1 MPEINQKEFE
11 GALLISENKDY
22 SEYSPGD
29 ATHPLQPIAVSPST
43 ENIAN
48 SLGKAARWIEVIDD
62 KADKAD
68 NLSASSGINI
78 YGDGSTGNPKQITNT
93 GVNSVENT
101 TAGDTS
107 ATNGDIRIVNK
118 TVSASGVVSDSV
130 TYVKPKGI
138 NDPAF
143 KALDSST
150 SGLTSDDDH
159 VPTSKTVQDAID
171 TALASASVYKGTISA
186 FNDLP
191 TSTSTDIVRKG
202 WYYRVS
208 TAWEAATGTPDT
220 HVGDI
225 IIAEIDS
232 PSKAIDSTNWS
243 LLHNEA
249 NTDANVA
256 QTPVSANGNYEVL
269 FSGSADN
276 TAHTEGTGKDSGL
289 TYNPSTN
296 KLTVSGEISAT
307 SYSGLPE
314 GDTTTKGI
322 VQLGTDA
329 DKAAS
334 GTHDHGNITN
344 GGALQTTDV
353 SIASGDKLV
362 ITDASDSN
370 KVARTSAAFDG
381 STETECLTK
390 KGTFAAF
397 NNYTHPTDPGNK
409 HIPANGAT
417 GNYLKYG
424 GSSGTAAWAAPL
436 TEWPVTAAHTDTLP
450 STKLID
456 DRFKTNENDIS
467 SILDGTTIDSFGDVE
482 TALSGKQATLTTAQ
496 LAAVNSGIDSD
507 DKTKLD
513 GIEAGANKT
522 TVDSALSSTSTNP
535 LQNKVI
541 NTALG
546 NKIDTD
552 GTGLSKDGTTLNHSN
567 SVTPVETAGA
577 YKVKY
582 DAQGHITGSSPLSAS
597 DISAVPTSRTI
608 NTKALTEDI
617 TLSASDVDAV
627 PTARTINNKALS
639 SNITLDGSDIALT
652 GYTKGSSTEALAA
665 TDKINAA
672 FAKHENRIDTNQS
685 DISYTLGKTG
695 KNFFNYDKWVD
706 GITAIR
712 GTVTVSGK
720 SFTVTATEN
729 DAYTA
734 TSTAAITENHK
745 IPVKQGE
752 TIVLSWVAD
761 MSQGTGNG
769 YVYIFPNNSAT
780 GETHAYAN
788 AEALIFTVPSDCEFI
803 TIRFGVVRSGE
814 AITFSDIM
822 ICTEEDWNVS
832 PDYQPYQGLPN
843 TDLTRLEAEDRAAL
857 TEVVDSGAKN
867 LFNFAT
873 ASWSSYASTYT
884 KDDTS
889 ISVTTSASGDSGCV
903 RTSQYYF
910 DTGEYV
916 LSVEVSNIT
925 VISSSRV
932 QIAIV
937 QNNSVIQAAAWD
949 GVSSKIVLRFTI
961 EEAANYS
968 IYLYACRFS
977 FTQSASVTFSNI
989 MLTTKAQFDLSN
1001 TYQPYA
1007 KTNPELTQLEA
1018 EDRAAL
1024 IEQVDNGAKNLIP
1037 YPYIGGNSRTDKGIT
1052 YMSDENGIISITGT
1066 CDGTGN
1072 SYFPLIPEANPQQIL
1087 KSGKEYIMFA
1097 KIEGTGYLTAVFINE
1112 IVNGTAT
1119 DIVSIYNLESGN
1131 YNSTFTFIASE
1142 GTEGISVGIKIG
1154 STVTNVQ
1161 NLKVSL
1167 MICTK
1172 AQFDLSSEYQPY
1184 AENNVTLTKEV
1195 NILRTSMDNL
1205 FRTPVFGFRIDK
1217 NESDSPT
1224 AVEYLYDAV
1233 GMTPAY
1239 MDFTNST
1246 FNYGSW
1252 SDAWFVKNNKPVA
1265 LNFDGTEAFEL
1276 DPTNY
1281 WLKSDGTT
1289 DSGIEDESTAYNF
1302 MSRFP
1307 LVYINRWEDE
1317 NYNYVAISE
1326 RPVTPNFLAQ
1336 AHTGLNGTINS
1347 NIYLPMFKGWI
1358 DGSTGGTISST
1369 GKLRSLAGKWPS
1381 CGTDATEEF
1390 NAIKNITGSDT
1401 SGWQL
1406 FAHSQ
1411 YCLLNDLLT
1420 LISKSI
1426 DVKACFGRGDI
1437 STYTTADSTVQ
1448 DGSKTGYANNG
1459 KYITGYEGYASG
1471 TTTKSTCGQFFGY
1484 DDATHHITAFFVQDP
1499 WGNRW
1504 DRSPGLNRINRAYK
1518 VKMTPPYSM
1527 NSDSSYI
1534 TAGIQTP
1541 SSANWLRKISSSNE
1555 YGHLP
1560 FAVGDGA
1567 ADTKNKYF
1575 WSYFYTNANTD
1586 EKLSLVGG
1594 SCRNGGRCSSRYVDL
1609 VNASSYRSWHI
1620 GGSPCFVSP

>member
-1 MPEINQKEFE
+1 MPETNQKEFN
-11 GALLISENKDY
+11 GAILISENKDY
-22 SEYSPGD
+22 SAYSPGD
-29 ATHPLQPIAVSPST
+29 ATHPLQPIAVSPSS

-48 SLGKAARWIEVIDD
+48 SLGKAARWIEVIDE

-78 YGDGSTGNPKQITNT
+78 YGDGSTGNPKKITNT

-101 TAGDTS
+101 TVADTS

-118 TVSASGVVSDSV
+118 TVNPSTGVVSDSV
-130 TYVKPKGI
+130 SYVKPKGI

-150 SGLTSDDDH
+150 SGLTADDDH

-171 TALASASVYKGTISA
+171 TALASASVYKGTIAA

-191 TSTSTDIVRKG
+191 TSTATVIVRKG

-208 TAWEAATGTPDT
+208 TAWSAATGTPATD
-220 HVGDI
+220 VGDI

-232 PSKAIDSTNWS
+232 PSKSIDGTNWS

-256 QTPVSANGNYEVL
+256 QSPVSTNANYEVL

-296 KLTVSGEISAT
+296 KLTVSGEVSAS

-314 GDTTTKGI
+314 GNTTTKGI

-334 GTHDHGNITN
+334 GNHGHGNITN
-344 GGALQTTDV
+344 DGAITE
-353 SIASGDKLV
+353 SGADLANGDALV
-362 ITDASDSN
+362 FADNSDSS
-370 KVARTSAAFDG
+370 KLKKTSITFDG
-381 STETECLTK
+381 ATDTQALTK
-390 KGTFAAF
+390 KGTWETF
-397 NNYTHPTDPGNK
+397 NNYTHPSDPGNK

-436 TEWPVTAAHTDTLP
+436 TEWPATAQPTDNLP
-450 STKLID
+450 STKLLD
-456 DRFKTNENDIS
+456 DRFKANETN
-467 SILDGTTIDSFGDVE
+467 ILYSLNTGVKNLLPVFEGKYVADTTTFTVSADGNVSVV
-482 TALSGKQATLTTAQ
+482 S
-496 LAAVNSGIDSD
+496 
-507 DKTKLD
+507 
-513 GIEAGANKT
+513 
-522 TVDSALSSTSTNP
+522 VDTSTHGATFGYFN
-535 LQNKVI
+535 LK
-541 NTALG
+541 
-546 NKIDTD
+546 
-552 GTGLSKDGTTLNHSN
+552 
-567 SVTPVETAGA
+567 AGA
-577 YKVKY
+577 YYFTDRHFLNVHG
-582 DAQGHITGSSPLSAS
+582 DAEGDVRLKLNGTPVTIASDGKFTLPQDSTVEVVAYTWSPSTGS
-597 DISAVPTSRTI
+597 
-608 NTKALTEDI
+608 
-617 TLSASDVDAV
+617 
-627 PTARTINNKALS
+627 
-639 SNITLDGSDIALT
+639 
-652 GYTKGSSTEALAA
+652 
-665 TDKINAA
+665 
-672 FAKHENRIDTNQS
+672 
-685 DISYTLGKTG
+685 
-695 KNFFNYDKWVD
+695 
-706 GITAIR
+706 
-712 GTVTVSGK
+712 
-720 SFTVTATEN
+720 
-729 DAYTA
+729 
-734 TSTAAITENHK
+734 
-745 IPVKQGE
+745 
-752 TIVLSWVAD
+752 
-761 MSQGTGNG
+761 
-769 YVYIFPNNSAT
+769 VYP
-780 GETHAYAN
+780 
-788 AEALIFTVPSDCEFI
+788 
-803 TIRFGVVRSGE
+803 
-814 AITFSDIM
+814 M
-822 ICTEEDWNVS
+822 ICTEDAWNQSHDYMPFARPNHELTKLESEDRAALVECVDKGAKNQLTIPDIETLKALNIEAGVSTGTWSGNSFTYKGVTFTINYADNTITTSGTSTVDHERIVINKFTFKSNNDYMISGCPSGGSYSGYSIAMLNYNNRDTGGGLEVEGDNVTRYLVVYAQNS
-832 PDYQPYQGLPN
+832 GTDTSGLTFKPMICTAEEWKVSQNFVPFARPN
-843 TDLTRLEAEDRAAL
+843 YDLTRLEAEDRAAL
-857 TEVVDSGAKN
+857 VEQVDEGAKN
-867 LFNFAT
+867 KLKFNGLSNVLHNGVSFTLNSDNSITAT
-873 ASWSSYASTYT
+873 RIESSENDSSSNLTYNGSNVLIDALCNGNYILSGCPEGGGSTRYDLRASAASSSPVTYLVQDKGEGIVLQGRGQAT
-884 KDDTS
+884 N
-889 ISVTTSASGDSGCV
+889 ISV
-903 RTSQYYF
+903 
-910 DTGEYV
+910 
-916 LSVEVSNIT
+916 
-925 VISSSRV
+925 
-932 QIAIV
+932 QIR
-937 QNNSVIQAAAWD
+937 
-949 GVSSKIVLRFTI
+949 LR
-961 EEAANYS
+961 
-968 IYLYACRFS
+968 
-977 FTQSASVTFSNI
+977 
-989 MLTTKAQFDLSN
+989 
-1001 TYQPYA
+1001 
-1007 KTNPELTQLEA
+1007 
-1018 EDRAAL
+1018 
-1024 IEQVDNGAKNLIP
+1024 
-1037 YPYIGGNSRTDKGIT
+1037 
-1052 YMSDENGIISITGT
+1052 
-1066 CDGTGN
+1066 
-1072 SYFPLIPEANPQQIL
+1072 
-1087 KSGKEYIMFA
+1087 
-1097 KIEGTGYLTAVFINE
+1097 
-1112 IVNGTAT
+1112 
-1119 DIVSIYNLESGN
+1119 
-1131 YNSTFTFIASE
+1131 STFT
-1142 GTEGISVGIKIG
+1142 G
-1154 STVTNVQ
+1154 SLTF
-1161 NLKVSL
+1161 KP
-1167 MICTK
+1167 MICTEADWNVSK
-1172 AQFDLSSEYQPY
+1172 NYDTYALPNSE
-1184 AENNVTLTKEV
+1184 LTKEV

-1205 FRTPVFGFRIDK
+1205 FRTPVFGFRINK
-1217 NESDSPT
+1217 NESNSST

-1252 SDAWFVKNNKPVA
+1252 GDAWFVKNNKPVA

-1276 DPTNY
+1276 DPTN
-1281 WLKSDGTT
+1281 WWKKSDGTT
-1289 DSGIEDESTAYNF
+1289 DSGIEDSSTTYNF

-1390 NAIKNITGSDT
+1390 NAIKNITGSAT

-1426 DVKACFGRGDI
+1426 DVKACFGRGDV
-1437 STYTTADSTVQ
+1437 STYNTSDSTVR

-1459 KYITGYEGYASG
+1459 KYISGYEGYADG

-1484 DDATHHITAFFVQDP
+1484 DDATHHVTAFFVQDP

-1541 SSANWLRKISSSNE
+1541 SSEGWLRKISSSNT

-1594 SCRNGGRCSSRYVDL
+1594 SCGNGGLCSSRCVAL
-1609 VNASSYRSWHI
+1609 HIASSNRSWGI
-1620 GGSPCFVSP
+1620 GGSPCYVSP